1 MNDRISIE
9 KAKSFLDSYS
19 YFASGA
25 ALKSRPRARSLPA
38 VTISRQAGA
47 GGLTVAE
54 LLADLLQ
61 RDSPRRG
68 VAWTVFDKNL
78 VELVLEDLHLPTRL
92 ASVLPENKVSG
103 ITDAIEELFGLHP
116 ASWTMV
122 QKTSETILHLA
133 TLGGVILVGRGASI
147 VTADLDNVF
156 HVRLVGSPERRA
168 GRIMRRHELNRKEA
182 LSFIAREDKGR
193 ARYLK
198 KHFGEAI
205 DNPLL
210 YHLTIN
216 TDRLDCPEAA
226 RLIAECVV
234 KNFF

>member
-1 MNDRISIE
+1 MNDHISIE
-9 KAKSFLDSYS
+9 KASAFLDSY
-19 YFASGA
+19 FADGA
-25 ALKSRPRARSLPA
+25 ALKTRPRARTLPA
-38 VTISRQAGA
+38 VTISRETGA
-47 GGLTVAE
+47 GGLTVAV

-61 RDSPRRG
+61 KAAPKHG

-78 VELVLEDLHLPTRL
+78 VEFVLEDLHLPRRL
-92 ASVLPENKVSG
+92 SSVLPENQVSG

-116 ASWTMV
+116 AEWTMV

-133 TLGGVILVGRGASI
+133 MLGGVILVGRGANI
-147 VTADLDNVF
+147 VTAGLDNVF
-156 HVRLVGSPERRA
+156 HVRLVGSLERKIE
-168 GRIMRRHELNRKEA
+168 RIMLRYELKEKEA
-182 LSFIAREDKGR
+182 RSFIAREDKAR
-193 ARYLK
+193 VRYLR

-226 RLIAECVV
+226 RLITECVA
-234 KNFF
+234 KNYF

>member
-1 MNDRISIE
+1 MNDHISVD
-9 KAKSFLDSYS
+9 KASAFLDSY
-19 YFASGA
+19 FADGA
-25 ALKSRPRARSLPA
+25 VLKMRPRAKTLPA
-38 VTISRQAGA
+38 VTISRESGA

-61 RDSPRRG
+61 KAAPRHG

-78 VELVLEDLHLPTRL
+78 VEFVLEDLHLPKRL
-92 ASVLPENKVSG
+92 SSVLPENQVSG

-116 ASWTMV
+116 AEWTMV

-133 TLGGVILVGRGASI
+133 TLGGVILVGRGATV
-147 VTADLDNVF
+147 VTAGLDNVF
-156 HVRLVGSPERRA
+156 HVRLVGSLEKKIE
-168 GRIMRRHELNRKEA
+168 RIMRRYELKEKA
-182 LSFIAREDKGR
+182 ARSFIAREDKGR

-198 KHFGEAI
+198 KHFGEVI

-226 RLIAECVV
+226 RLITECVV
-234 KNFF
+234 KNYF

>member
-1 MNDRISIE
+1 MSDQISIE
-9 KAKSFLDSYS
+9 KAKAFLDSY
-19 YFASGA
+19 FADGA
-25 ALKSRPRARSLPA
+25 AVKARPRAKTLPA
-38 VTISRQAGA
+38 VTISREAGA

-61 RDSPRRG
+61 QAAPRHG

-78 VELVLEDLHLPTRL
+78 VEFVLEDLHLPTRL
-92 ASVLPENKVSG
+92 SSVLPESMVSG

-133 TLGGVILVGRGASI
+133 TLGGVILVGRGATI
-147 VTADLDNVF
+147 VTAGLDNVF
-156 HVRLVGSPERRA
+156 HVRLVGSPERRVE
-168 GRIMRRHELNRKEA
+168 RIMRRHELNRKAA
-182 LSFIAREDKGR
+182 LSFIVREDKGR

-198 KHFGEAI
+198 KHFGEEI

-234 KNFF
+234 KNYF